1 MNLISVHQSY
11 RDNPPERIIN
21 TLLVCRPISLRFIGL
36 MRAHITHGMQT
47 PQAQAQ
53 QGPEPVTSHSL
64 RCDSFAPATL

>member
-1 MNLISVHQSY
+1 MNIILVHQSHG
-11 RDNPPERIIN
+11 DNPPKRIIK
-21 TLLVCRPISLRFIGL
+21 TLLVCRPIPLRFIVL
-36 MRAHITHGMQT
+36 IRAHTTHGMQT